1 MQSFRDA
8 LPSGLLVQMQQE
20 LGQEETLRLLWPM
33 VVGPELGGN
42 TRLLNVR
49 QNRLRIGVPDP
60 TWKRELQA
68 LEQAVLEAVH
78 RVCGDECG
86 SKIEL
91 VEDPSLAGPRSQ
103 QGESAVPPARA
114 EPVNLPLEE
123 IRDTELQRMFQQSAQ
138 KYFARRKEAGQ

>member
-1 MQSFRDA
+1 
-8 LPSGLLVQMQQE
+8 MQQK

-60 TWKRELQA
+60 TWKRELRS

-78 RVCGDECG
+78 RVCGDEFG
-86 SKIEL
+86 SSIEL
-91 VEDPSLAGPRSQ
+91 VEDLSLASPRPQ
-103 QGESAVPPARA
+103 KKESDAPPARA
-114 EPVNLPLEE
+114 ESVNLPLEG
-123 IRDTELQRMFQQSAQ
+123 IRDTDLQRMFRQSAR
-138 KYFARRKEAGQ
+138 KYFARSKEAGQ